1 MSKNLIVQPGEID
14 LIDRIVAHRGAVS
27 IHSRDVALRRPLG
40 DVVEDTITAAA
51 KSAHTAR
58 KYRRNIAEFV
68 LLLESE
74 HADLLGCPLVS
85 RIERGKFGAVDWQY
99 HTPAVVLLLVSAALI
114 DRFRRARPDG
124 VHAVKTFLSVA
135 YRDNILTDDQ
145 ARAMGLKP
153 YHAKAKRSQKPVGR
167 RLTPLEVQLLR
178 GAVAIDSPIGK
189 RDLAI
194 VDTILY
200 LGLRREELAGLHLN
214 DFRRDRGRW
223 AITFE
228 GKGGKPRKL
237 FIPNPLYESLDTW
250 LTVCGQALGDETPA
264 FCRIDKGDRITGQ
277 ALGDETPAFC
287 RIDKGDRITGQALTP
302 HSISRLVAEYGRAAG
317 IATMTGKGR
326 LTPHDLRRTFARRAN
341 DLGASLAAIQL
352 ALGHASPETTAHYIG
367 LGFDEAAGVTDLV
380 NYG

>member
-1 MSKNLIVQPGEID
+1 MSQNLIVQPGEID
-14 LIDRIVAHRGAVS
+14 LVSRIVAHRGAVS

-68 LLLESE
+68 LLLENE
-74 HADLLGCPLVS
+74 HVDLLGCPLVS

-114 DRFRRARPDG
+114 DQFRRARPDG

-135 YRDNILTDDQ
+135 YRDNVLTDDQ

-153 YHAKAKRSQKPVGR
+153 YQAKAKRSQRPVGR

-189 RDLAI
+189 RDL
-194 VDTILY
+194 VVMDTIFY
-200 LGLRREELAGLHLN
+200 LGLRREELAGLHLS

-223 AITFE
+223 SITFE

-237 FIPNPLYESLDTW
+237 FVPNPLYESLDAW
-250 LTVCGQALGDETPA
+250 LTVYGQT
-264 FCRIDKGDRITGQ
+264 
-277 ALGDETPAFC
+277 LGDETPAFC

-302 HSISRLVAEYGRAAG
+302 HSISRLVAEYGHAAG
-317 IATMTGKGR
+317 IATMAGKGR